1 MEEVDRDQSDMDQRE
16 FFPDDDQIRADGD
29 ENDELRRPE
38 VGRLVEPESEVDELD
53 KTAEPLATDVGAD
66 DGDLSPEE
74 RAMHI
79 VDER

>member
-1 MEEVDRDQSDMDQRE
+1 MSDTSDSDLEEFYPE
-16 FFPDDDQIRADGD
+16 DDQIRSDTD
-29 ENDELRRPE
+29 QDDPLHRPE
-38 VGRLVEPESEVDELD
+38 VGRLVEPESGVDELD

-79 VDER
+79 VEDR